1 MKELPES
8 LDSFDPEEIKR
19 LVGVLTDREG
29 LAINSRDDFRR
40 IFDDGSDG
48 SQIEGVGVERAPIFR
63 ALWGLS
69 DDEWRRVTGI
79 KVLGSDA
86 ENTRLDEGEDAG
98 SIGEAH
104 EPPIEG

>member
-1 MKELPES
+1 MKELPEALS
-8 LDSFDPEEIKR
+8 GFDPEEIKR

-29 LAINSRDDFRR
+29 LAINSRADFRR

-69 DDEWRRVTGI
+69 DDEWRQVTGI

-86 ENTRLDEGEDAG
+86 EGSRPDEDEN
-98 SIGEAH
+98 ELN
-104 EPPIEG
+104 